1 MQLLRCVLTEPRT
14 GTSRRLVFGL
24 LALNLTPCYMFLQEL
39 MEYCKQIE
47 DSLVSKCWEKAQL
60 DSELA
65 KLPAGSGRNL
75 NERRRKADVER
86 RLDFLNKEISSM
98 KVELKKL
105 MGK

>member
-1 MQLLRCVLTEPRT
+1 MGSACADC
-14 GTSRRLVFGL
+14 GC
-24 LALNLTPCYMFLQEL
+24 AQEL

-47 DSLVSKCWEKAQL
+47 DGLVAKCWEKAQL

-75 NERRRKADVER
+75 NERRRKADVEK
-86 RLDFLNKEISSM
+86 RLEFLNKEISSM
-98 KVELKKL
+98 RVELKKL